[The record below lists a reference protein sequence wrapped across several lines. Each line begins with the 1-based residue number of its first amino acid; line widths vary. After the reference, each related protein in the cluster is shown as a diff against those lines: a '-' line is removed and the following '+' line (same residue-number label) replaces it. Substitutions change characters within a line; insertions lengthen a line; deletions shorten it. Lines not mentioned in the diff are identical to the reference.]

1 MNELQAAE
9 LGLYLRIETTTTMG
23 KVKLLASD
31 PGLQH
36 TAHLTQSGTEARL
49 ESMDLRLEE
58 LHHALSRRVCGL
70 FPAMKPLRQVVEVA
84 IGPCGRY
91 EHRRFRPLAVQE
103 ADKLVHIGLD

>member
-1 MNELQAAE
+1 MNELQAVE
-9 LGLYLRIETTTTMG
+9 LGALPSDRNDYHDGEG
-23 KVKLLASD
+23 EAASFRL
-31 PGLQH
+31 GVQH
-36 TAHLTQSGTEARL
+36 TVHLTQSGTEARL

-58 LHHALSRRVCGL
+58 LHLALSRRVCGL